1 MPESTTASATE
12 STASAAPRRAR
23 TFLIAAAAV
32 AGAAALT
39 VGGVYAGAY
48 FTSQATVGGQTV
60 GTATVEIEAGTAA
73 TSAVLAVPSLLPG
86 DTETTVITLENT
98 GSEDVYYTVSLPE
111 AADGDGPLA
120 DALQVT
126 VTAGTETHTRSLTA
140 WQGGAY
146 QFGVALAAGASID
159 LTVGVALAGTADDS
173 LQGLGA
179 GFAVTIDAIQARNQT
194 VTAGWS

>member
-1 MPESTTASATE
+1 MSGTTTATASAT
-12 STASAAPRRAR
+12 PRRAR
-23 TFLIAAAAV
+23 AIGIAAAAV
-32 AGAAALT
+32 IVAAALT
-39 VGGVYAGAY
+39 AGGVYAGAY

-60 GTATVEIEAGTAA
+60 GTATVEITAGTAS

-98 GSEDVYYTVSLPE
+98 GTEDVYYTVSLP
-111 AADGDGPLA
+111 ATAGDDALE

-126 VTAGTETHTRSLTA
+126 VVAGTETHTRSLTD

-146 QFGVALAAGASID
+146 QYGVALGDGESID
-159 LTVGVALAGTADDS
+159 LTVSVALAGTADDT

-179 GFAVTIDAIQARNQT
+179 GFAVTIDAIQARNHA
-194 VTAGWS
+194 VTAGWIA